1 MLSLSAVAA
10 SLLPS
15 LDEAI
20 LRHLFLSRKIPIFL
34 LWGFG
39 YHFAMPHKTHPGR
52 MRFVSG

>member
-1 MLSLSAVAA
+1 MLSLSTVAV